1 MWIANIKN
9 YAFHFRRH
17 LIRDDSFI
25 PLSLYNELLL
35 FPSFREYPLRL
46 NFITSNKQNFNKK
59 CTRKTIKV
67 LVHWL
72 HVNRHVA
79 WIQMSIWHLELRQHQ
94 SNRNWYQW
102 EKQDQNHTEFHKTC
116 FDQRTKPKGG
126 WIETSIVVKILQ
138 KWYCDCQL

>member
-1 MWIANIKN
+1 MIPLFPFPFIMSYYYYSHLLENTPYVSILS
-9 YAFHFRRH
+9 H
-17 LIRDDSFI
+17 LIIRQ
-25 PLSLYNELLL
+25 
-35 FPSFREYPLRL
+35 
-46 NFITSNKQNFNKK
+46 QNFNKK

-102 EKQDQNHTEFHKTC
+102 EKQDLDQNHTEFHKTC
-116 FDQRTKPKGG
+116 FDQRKKPKVG
-126 WIETSIVVKILQ
+126 WIETSFVVKILQ